1 MGRSGPAT
9 RYPVPMASRYTQH
22 DSPAASPPGSDLRQ
36 KVELLGIELEKH
48 FNQVITHLPHRIPG
62 PQVLAN
68 TLGIT
73 TVTASRFLKAISQ
86 SDPIAT
92 IQLLPGPN
100 PLRRIV
106 EAARGAGVGDVH
118 CQAALDSIDQF
129 DALIRTTAGDRSS
142 FKAML
147 TAWLPE
153 ERKEFEAQRRQSI
166 YKALCELNGVSG
178 ECEVNALILHPSETA
193 GAIDILN
200 VKCLLGIDRIRP
212 EAVVFLGTRR
222 LGKDAAEGH
231 APRFPMTLDG
241 KPALDGL
248 ADVRLD
254 EFCNAPPAPL
264 EAEMLEDGTAQYAL
278 APTGFGPASKVDL
291 VIAELNRGE
300 LLDRQPDAE
309 HPPYFFH
316 IPEMA
321 TRKLVFDLLVHEEVF
336 PGATPSLL
344 AYDTV
349 AYGPARA
356 GDPSRKLSRR
366 DIAEV
371 VQSVGFDHRRLRLLE
386 FPAYPTLRETVLN
399 KLDWKAEQ
407 FRAYRVEISYPLTGC
422 QITLAFDTPA

>member
-1 MGRSGPAT
+1 
-9 RYPVPMASRYTQH
+9 MASRFTHH
-22 DSPAASPPGSDLRQ
+22 DSPASAPPGSDLRQ
-36 KVELLGIELEKH
+36 KVEKLGIELENH
-48 FNQVITHLPHRIPG
+48 FNQVITHLPHRIAG
-62 PQVLAN
+62 PQILAN

-73 TVTASRFLKAISQ
+73 TVTASRFLKAIAQ
-86 SDPIAT
+86 TDPIAT

-100 PLRRIV
+100 PLRRII
-106 EAARGAGVGDVH
+106 EASREAGVADAY
-118 CQAALDSIDQF
+118 CQEALDSVEQF
-129 DALIRTTAGDRSS
+129 DLLIRTTAGDRSS

-166 YKALCELNGVSG
+166 YKALCELNGVSS
-178 ECEVNALILHPSETA
+178 ESEINAIFLHPSETK

-222 LGKDAAEGH
+222 LGKDAEESH
-231 APRFPMTLDG
+231 APRFPLTLDG

-254 EFCNAPPAPL
+254 EYCNAPPAPL
-264 EAEMLEDGTAQYAL
+264 EAEMLEDGTVQYAL

-291 VIAELNRGE
+291 VIAELNRAE
-300 LLDRQPDAE
+300 LRDRKPSAE

-321 TRKLVFDLLVHEEVF
+321 SRKLVFDLLVHEDVF
-336 PGATPSLL
+336 PGATPTLL

-349 AYGPARA
+349 GRGPARA
-356 GDPSRKLSRR
+356 GDPSRNLDMR
-366 DIAEV
+366 DLADDM
-371 VQSVGFDHRRLRLLE
+371 QAVGFDHRRLRLLE
-386 FPAYPTLRETVLN
+386 FPAYPKLRESVLN
-399 KLDWKAEQ
+399 KLDWDPTR
-407 FRAYRVEISYPLTGC
+407 FRAYRVEIAYPLTGC
-422 QITLAFDTPA
+422 QITLAFQKPAK